1 MPWWLLLL
9 IVFFV
14 WCLWA
19 AAGAAQVA
27 VENARHPLPDGQRR
41 GMSFVPVIPV
51 FPLVFWGAAKLID
64 LVVDPWGTR
73 IVASLHAAFAIILVT
88 SIVPDSMHLRS

>member
-19 AAGAAQVA
+19 AAAAAQVA
-27 VENARHPLPDGQRR
+27 VENARQALPGGHRR
-41 GMSFVPVIPV
+41 GISFVPVIPV

-73 IVASLHAAFAIILVT
+73 IVASLHAVFAVILVA
-88 SIVPDSMHLRS
+88 SIVRDSMRLRS